1 MRFSEPHGR
10 GGAPPLPPRRT
21 TRSTAPP
28 PYTPKISEYGFTILS
43 KEEEERLKHLK
54 GRLRPNHDFDD
65 DALKSLGFYNDIYH
79 LLENLGWNLFSD
91 GVQVHV
97 YEDFAMEMLM
107 TMKMTTRWFGE
118 EEKHCI
124 EFRVKDE
131 KRYIT
136 FEDVGNLLGFRPGA
150 PEEVQLVARDEHD
163 KFWEKIAINEN

>member
-1 MRFSEPHGR
+1 MRFSEPHGC

-43 KEEEERLKHLK
+43 KEEEARLKHLR

-65 DALKSLGFYNDIYH
+65 DALNTLGFYNDIYH

-107 TMKMTTRWFGE
+107 TMKMTTRIIEE
-118 EEKHCI
+118 EEKNCI
-124 EFRVKDE
+124 EFRAKDE
-131 KRYIT
+131 EKYIT
-136 FEDVGNLLGFRPGA
+136 FEDVENLLGFRPDA
-150 PEEVQLVARDEHD
+150 PEEVQLVQEMSMTSFGKRLP
-163 KFWEKIAINEN
+163 